1 MATLTFDEICEVLA
15 DTRGMA
21 LLLRERI
28 EKMEKALSQE
38 MAKVREMDDIL
49 AGVVKR
55 VGYVSEEPKKPEW
68 VGRYFQGT
76 DPVVDSIKSKFA
88 SAKFLPD
95 GFQSAD
101 YNFAFDTSASPSGI
115 PFSVAL
121 EYLKAGRVVRRSS
134 WPLNSISIFGGGF
147 AFTSYAGNDRGAS
160 SAAYRPDSR
169 DLLAT
174 DWMVVPEP
182 QNP

>member
-55 VGYVSEEPKKPEW
+55 VGYVSEAEVPGQGFYGIAIDPK
-68 VGRYFQGT
+68 
-76 DPVVDSIKSKFA
+76 
-88 SAKFLPD
+88 
-95 GFQSAD
+95 
-101 YNFAFDTSASPSGI
+101 ASPSGI

-160 SAAYRPDSR
+160 SAAYRPGSR

-182 QNP
+182 PNP